1 MAAKILM
8 TGSIM
13 MDLILQMPRI
23 PHPSES
29 LLGTSY
35 SNAGGGK
42 GSNSAVAACK
52 AGGEVSVCGTLG
64 KDSNGEALLGMLTDI
79 GIDVSNLTLKEGA
92 NTGMAVI
99 MLEEDGMNRLAIYT
113 GANNDTT
120 PEAVDA
126 AFEGKEYDALMMQ
139 LEIPLETNV
148 HAFELAHERGMITC
162 LDAGP
167 AQDYPLERFKGLTIL
182 SPNETETEALVG
194 ILPKDDETCIAA
206 SKILKERSDC
216 KYVVLKMG
224 DKGWF
229 LHLK

>member
-92 NTGMAVI
+92 KNMIINDIKIDTASIFTVAPSGMVI
-99 MLEEDGMNRLAIYT
+99 
-113 GANNDTT
+113 
-120 PEAVDA
+120 
-126 AFEGKEYDALMMQ
+126 
-139 LEIPLETNV
+139 LET
-148 HAFELAHERGMITC
+148 
-162 LDAGP
+162 
-167 AQDYPLERFKGLTIL
+167 
-182 SPNETETEALVG
+182 
-194 ILPKDDETCIAA
+194 
-206 SKILKERSDC
+206 
-216 KYVVLKMG
+216 
-224 DKGWF
+224 
-229 LHLK
+229 